1 MTKNDS
7 NEQDGIISTS
17 QLNSQSAS
25 MSPILQRL
33 RVEAREQVEAVDW
46 SLFQAEVENRIE
58 RETEDYLC
66 AKDPSLSMASRFLR
80 QESETQAKSV
90 DWSLFQAEV
99 EDRVERDV
107 HATLELEFE
116 PDLAAW
122 KHSVLS
128 SREGQW
134 SAFTEQIIDAVHR
147 DQIKNARL
155 PLAEQTVKYL
165 REEIEVSVDTQ
176 EARFER
182 DFFSELQNRIEDN
195 RKTLGERILDFFGA
209 FLRPVPL
216 AWGSAAFAL
225 AIALFFV
232 RVPLSSEKPLPVVES
247 EHRVLV
253 EAVQFEGTV
262 TLSQSEDLTVIWLA
276 SAS

>member
-7 NEQDGIISTS
+7 NEQEGIISAS
-17 QLNSQSAS
+17 ELASQSAS
-25 MSPILQRL
+25 MSPILERL
-33 RVEAREQVEAVDW
+33 RADAREQVE
-46 SLFQAEVENRIE
+46 
-58 RETEDYLC
+58 
-66 AKDPSLSMASRFLR
+66 
-80 QESETQAKSV
+80 SV

-122 KHSVLS
+122 KRSVLS

-134 SAFTEQIIDAVHR
+134 SAFTEQVIDAVHR

-155 PLAEQTVKYL
+155 PLAEQTFKYL
-165 REEIEVSVDTQ
+165 REDIEVSVDTQ

-182 DFFSELQNRIEDN
+182 DFFSELQSRIEDN
-195 RKTLGERILDFFGA
+195 QKTLGERILDFFGA

-225 AIALFFV
+225 AIALFFI
-232 RVPLSSEKPLPVVES
+232 RVPLSSDTPIPVVES

>member
-1 MTKNDS
+1 MTKKDS
-7 NEQDGIISTS
+7 NEPEGVVSTS
-17 QLNSQSAS
+17 QLASQSAS
-25 MSPILQRL
+25 MSLILQRL
-33 RVEAREQVEAVDW
+33 RADAREQLE
-46 SLFQAEVENRIE
+46 
-58 RETEDYLC
+58 
-66 AKDPSLSMASRFLR
+66 
-80 QESETQAKSV
+80 SV

-107 HATLELEFE
+107 NATLELEFE

-122 KHSVLS
+122 KHSALS

-134 SAFTEQIIDAVHR
+134 SAFTEQVIDAVHR

-155 PLAEQTVKYL
+155 PLAEQTVEYL
-165 REEIEVSVDTQ
+165 REDIEVSVDAQ

-195 RKTLGERILDFFGA
+195 RKTLGERIFEFFGA

-225 AIALFFV
+225 AVALFFV
-232 RVPLSSEKPLPVVES
+232 RAPLSPEESLPVVES

>member
-7 NEQDGIISTS
+7 NEQDDMLSIS
-17 QLNSQSAS
+17 QLASQRAS
-25 MSPILQRL
+25 MSAVFQRL
-33 RVEAREQVEAVDW
+33 RADVRKKVE
-46 SLFQAEVENRIE
+46 
-58 RETEDYLC
+58 
-66 AKDPSLSMASRFLR
+66 
-80 QESETQAKSV
+80 SV
-90 DWSLFQAEV
+90 DWSLFRAQV
-99 EDRVERDV
+99 EERVEYETKEYLSSEEASLSMTSRFLRQDLQNYVRSADWSSFNDQVEERVEQDV
-107 HATLELEFE
+107 YAELEQEFE
-116 PDLAAW
+116 PDLLAW
-122 KHSVLS
+122 KHSALS

-134 SAFTEQIIDAVHR
+134 SAFTEQVVEAVHR

-155 PLAEQTVKYL
+155 PLAEQTVKYM
-165 REEIEVSVDTQ
+165 REDIEVSVDSQ

-195 RKTLGERILDFFGA
+195 RKTLGERFLDFFGA

-216 AWGSAAFAL
+216 AWGSAAFAV
-225 AIALFFV
+225 AAAVFFV
-232 RVPLSSEKPLPVVES
+232 QAPTSPEKPLPIVET